1 VIARAKVALIPIKKL
16 HIFDAIHE
24 LENSRKKVA
33 KLMIKTL
40 YNMVDHAKQRDFNV
54 LRLWVHGCI
63 IGKTQRYKGVR
74 YQAKGRGFREKR
86 DFCQVKVILYEKP
99 EQEFLEEVATGRA
112 APGVANVLRFGLR
125 EDSDYKT
132 LSSFTGITT
141 SKGRQQARLIF
152 KRKVDRQMR
161 ENEEQNTFEPRKLI
175 EEKLRS

>member
-1 VIARAKVALIPIKKL
+1 MALLPIKKL
-16 HIFDAIHE
+16 HVFDAIHE

-33 KLMIKTL
+33 KLMIKTF
-40 YNMVDHAKQRDFNV
+40 YNMIDHAKQRDFNV

-99 EQEFLEEVATGRA
+99 EQEFLEEIATGNC
-112 APGVANVLRFGLR
+112 APGVANVLRYGLK
-125 EDSDYKT
+125 ENFDYKT

-141 SKGRQQARLIF
+141 SKGRQQAKLIF
-152 KRKVDRQMR
+152 KRKVDQIMR
-161 ENEEQNTFEPRKLI
+161 ENEEQDTYEPRKLI
-175 EEKLRS
+175 EEKLRSS